1 MCAMRTKQTQ
11 EVRERDRNH
20 VAALANGLRAIEA
33 FATSRHRMT
42 VAEVAKH
49 SRLTRAATRRYLL
62 TLVANGYADFD
73 GKRFQLTS
81 RVLRLGHAYISSV
94 PLPQIAQPIVEELGH
109 RTDESIA
116 LSVLEGSESVTI
128 ASSAPRRILGI
139 FTRVGTHLPALS
151 TATGRVLLAGKSDDA
166 IRDILRSAHIQNL
179 TPKTKTSPNQIWE
192 EIRRIRRSGYA
203 LNDEE
208 IEVGLRVIA
217 VPVRETGGNVVA
229 SMCVSTYSGRY
240 EVDQLTEKFLQQ
252 LLNASER
259 LGQLL

>member
-1 MCAMRTKQTQ
+1 MRTKGAPAARQ
-11 EVRERDRNH
+11 RDRDQ

-33 FATSRHRMT
+33 FAASRQRMT
-42 VAEVAKH
+42 VADVAKQ

-94 PLPQIAQPIVEELGH
+94 PLPQIAQPIVEDLGH

-116 LSVLEGSESVTI
+116 LSVLEGHESLTI
-128 ASSAPRRILGI
+128 ATSAPRRILGI
-139 FTRVGTHLPALS
+139 FTRIGTHLPALL

-166 IRDILRSAHIQNL
+166 IKELLQSAHIEQL
-179 TPKTKTSPNQIWE
+179 TPKTKASPDQIWE
-192 EIRRIRRSGYA
+192 EIRRIRRAGYA

-217 VPVRETGGNVVA
+217 VPVRETGGNVIA

-240 EVDQLTEKFLQQ
+240 EVNQLTEKFLKP
-252 LLNASER
+252 LLNASAR
-259 LGQLL
+259 LEQLL

>member
-1 MCAMRTKQTQ
+1 MCAVRTKGTPAGRQ
-11 EVRERDRNH
+11 RDRDQ

-33 FATSRHRMT
+33 FAASRQRMT
-42 VAEVAKH
+42 VADVAKH

-116 LSVLEGSESVTI
+116 LSVLEGNESLTI
-128 ASSAPRRILGI
+128 ATSAPRRILGI

-151 TATGRVLLAGKSDDA
+151 TSTGRVLLAGKSDDA
-166 IRDILRSAHIQNL
+166 IRDILQSARIEKL
-179 TPKTKTSPNQIWE
+179 TPKTKASPDQIW
-192 EIRRIRRSGYA
+192 
-203 LNDEE
+203 
-208 IEVGLRVIA
+208 
-217 VPVRETGGNVVA
+217 
-229 SMCVSTYSGRY
+229 
-240 EVDQLTEKFLQQ
+240 
-252 LLNASER
+252 
-259 LGQLL
+259 